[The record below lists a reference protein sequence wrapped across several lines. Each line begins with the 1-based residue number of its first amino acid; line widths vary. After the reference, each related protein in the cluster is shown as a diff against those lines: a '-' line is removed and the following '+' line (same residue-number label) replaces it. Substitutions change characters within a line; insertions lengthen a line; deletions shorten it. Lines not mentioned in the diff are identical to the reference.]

1 MPQCGW
7 AKTVRLAMGMSS
19 KALGER
25 LGMSAQGVRQLEQAE
40 ADGSISL
47 KTLVK
52 LAQGLD
58 CEVCYVLIPRTSLM
72 EQVLQQAKVVLGIPP
87 SISPQTDPWLQE
99 RETLEIMS
107 TLLTQISRRGFW

>member
-47 KTLVK
+47 KTLVR

-72 EQVLQQAKVVLGIPP
+72 EQVLQQAEVVLGVPL
-87 SISPQTDPWLQE
+87 SISPQTDAWLQE